1 MRVLCVAEKP
11 AIAKAVAFILG
22 GGRVSTRETK
32 VGWIKN
38 YDFEFNFPQFGSC
51 QVTMT
56 AVTGHITTI
65 DFPENYGWGKC
76 EHSSL
81 FDAPVLTKY
90 TDKNSMNIAKN
101 ITDEASRS
109 NILMIWTD
117 CDREGEYIGY
127 EIMEQAKKKNPSIN
141 METTQRAHFSHLERS
156 HVIRAACNTTKLD
169 QKAIDAVVTR
179 MELDLRTGSSF
190 TRLLTDLFRRTF
202 RYDNVVSYGG
212 CQFPTLGFVVDR
224 YKRIKNFVPEDFW
237 YLNLAF
243 KKKNDKAKGTTPAT
257 WTRGHLFDRFAAL
270 CIYQN
275 CIEMDGNEATVV
287 SLDTKPTSNWA
298 PLPLTTVEM
307 QKDCARFFKFSAK
320 QTLTIA
326 EKLYNSGFISYP
338 RTETDRFPKNM
349 DLKKLIQ
356 LQTQSHTWGQY
367 AQMLLNDGT
376 KFRQPREGSHDD
388 KAHPPIHPVI
398 FTSGESLNANE
409 RKLYEYVVRRF
420 LGCCSRDATGL
431 RTSLTLKWGTETFTT
446 SGLVVKELNYLE
458 VYVYNSW
465 ESSKSKIP
473 EVQAGDKVALTSAQ
487 LSTGKTSP
495 PSPLTEPE
503 LIALMDING
512 IGTDATIAEHIE
524 KIIERS
530 YVTKEDQGRGKSK
543 SKVLIPTELGYA
555 LAEGFSQIGFDSMS
569 LTKPFLRRNLEVKL
583 KAICEGSIHREQVL
597 HEIGSMYREAFALT
611 SRSSRLLADSYRT
624 VTASNA

>member
-1 MRVLCVAEKP
+1 
-11 AIAKAVAFILG
+11 
-22 GGRVSTRETK
+22 
-32 VGWIKN
+32 
-38 YDFEFNFPQFGSC
+38 
-51 QVTMT
+51 
-56 AVTGHITTI
+56 
-65 DFPENYGWGKC
+65 
-76 EHSSL
+76 
-81 FDAPVLTKY
+81 
-90 TDKNSMNIAKN
+90 
-101 ITDEASRS
+101 
-109 NILMIWTD
+109 
-117 CDREGEYIGY
+117 
-127 EIMEQAKKKNPSIN
+127 
-141 METTQRAHFSHLERS
+141 
-156 HVIRAACNTTKLD
+156 
-169 QKAIDAVVTR
+169 
-179 MELDLRTGSSF
+179 
-190 TRLLTDLFRRTF
+190 
-202 RYDNVVSYGG
+202 
-212 CQFPTLGFVVDR
+212 
-224 YKRIKNFVPEDFW
+224 
-237 YLNLAF
+237 
-243 KKKNDKAKGTTPAT
+243 
-257 WTRGHLFDRFAAL
+257 
-270 CIYQN
+270 
-275 CIEMDGNEATVV
+275 MDGNEATVV

-349 DLKKLIQ
+349 DFKKLIQ
-356 LQTQSHTWGQY
+356 SQTQSQTWGQY
-367 AQMLLNDGT
+367 AQMLLNDGS

-420 LGCCSRDATGL
+420 LGCCSKDATGL
-431 RTSLTLKWGTETFTT
+431 RTSLALKWGTETFTT
-446 SGLVVKELNYLE
+446 SGLIVKELNYLE
-458 VYVYNSW
+458 VYIYNSW

-473 EVQAGDKVALTSAQ
+473 EVQAGEKVTLTSAQ

-555 LAEGFSQIGFDSMS
+555 LAEGFGQIGFDSI
-569 LTKPFLRRNLEVKL
+569 PG
-583 KAICEGSIHREQVL
+583 AP
-597 HEIGSMYREAFALT
+597 
-611 SRSSRLLADSYRT
+611 
-624 VTASNA
+624 